1 MFSLCI
7 PTIDRFDTFLRK
19 NLTEYLTNDLISEII
34 VCDENG
40 QDADKISAEFGD
52 AGGKLKVF
60 RNESRLGPFLN
71 KLKCCCLA
79 TGPWIALIDSDN
91 FADRAYFE
99 TAKAFLDTHKVSERS
114 ILAPCWARPR
124 FDYRHLAGQLL
135 GRQTLGK
142 SRCREIALNPQ
153 FSSEVLMNTGNYV
166 LNKYLVDNLNIELE
180 KDNIPLSS
188 ACDVIYMN
196 TLFFE
201 QLDMHMYVVPELY
214 YDHEVHDGSVYI
226 QTHRQFSAFND
237 AVHSRYRSLV
247 NAPVMTPLLKRS
259 VCTLREWQMS
269 LKPREELLYN
279 CSEFSHLND
288 EWVPFSIGMG
298 WSVDRFFGS
307 GGTLPE
313 LQIGDHERT
322 VLLALNSH
330 TDVRRRGEQT
340 RCRNAYIH
348 ALAANGIRNGVLSH
362 EDYFRQ
368 LPHYKFVVSPEGNG
382 IDCHR
387 HYEALAAGCVPIVE
401 RHDGIADK
409 YAGCPI
415 LWTDDYSEITEDYL
429 LKKWDEMLDRE
440 YDFSKLL
447 LSAYSESDKSQ
458 IKANGNYWC
467 SRLTGHNWY

>member
-19 NLTEYLTNDLISEII
+19 NLVEYLKNDLISEIV

-40 QDADKISAEFGD
+40 HDADKIVAEFGD
-52 AGGKLKVF
+52 AGGRLRVF
-60 RNESRLGPFLN
+60 RNEVRLGPFLN
-71 KLKCCCLA
+71 KLKCCRLA
-79 TGPWIALIDSDN
+79 TNTWIALIDSDN
-91 FADRAYFE
+91 FADRTYFE

-124 FDYRHLAGQLL
+124 FDYRHLAGRLL
-135 GRQTLGK
+135 CRQTLGV
-142 SRCREIALNPQ
+142 SRRQEIAQNPQ

-180 KDNIPLSS
+180 KENIPLSS

-201 QLDMHMYVVPELY
+201 QLDMHMYVIPGLH
-214 YDHEVHDGSVYI
+214 YDHEVHDGSIYI
-226 QTHRQFSAFND
+226 QTHRQFAEFTER
-237 AVHSRYRSLV
+237 VHNRYRALV
-247 NAPVMTPLLKRS
+247 NANAEPRLLKNT
-259 VCTLREWQMS
+259 VCTLREWQLS
-269 LKPREELLYN
+269 LKPRGELLYN

-298 WSVDRFFGS
+298 WSVDRFFGN
-307 GGTLPE
+307 GGTLADFQ
-313 LQIGDHERT
+313 LGTHERT
-322 VLLALNSH
+322 AMLAINPH
-330 TDVRRRGEQT
+330 TDARRRGDQP
-340 RCRNAYIH
+340 RCRAAYVQT
-348 ALAANGIRNGVLSH
+348 LARNGFLNASFEH

-368 LPHYKFVVSPEGNG
+368 LPHYKFIISPEGNG

-387 HYEALAAGCVPIVE
+387 HYEALVAGCIPIVE
-401 RHDGIADK
+401 RHAGIAEK
-409 YAGCPI
+409 YAGCPV
-415 LWTDDYSEITEDYL
+415 LWTDDYSEITEEYL
-429 LKKWDEMLDRE
+429 QKKWDEMLDCE

-447 LSAYSESDKSQ
+447 LCAYSEADRAQ

-467 SRLTGHNWY
+467 TRLTDHPWY